1 MILTDISIATVTDI
15 TGVAD
20 EGEYMRAN
28 RDGYEHELVKD
39 GGMENEALRGQR
51 QLLRVASF

>member
-1 MILTDISIATVTDI
+1 
-15 TGVAD
+15 
-20 EGEYMRAN
+20 MRVN

>member
-1 MILTDISIATVTDI
+1 
-15 TGVAD
+15 
-20 EGEYMRAN
+20 MRAN

-39 GGMENEALRGQR
+39 GGMENKALRVQQ